1 MTTVEASIEINRPVG
16 VVFAFLTDLQNLKLQ
31 NPGITSIKLNGLFA
45 VGSHYI
51 TTGQVMGRE
60 FRTETEIMAI
70 ERDKRYSIKTLVPP
84 PASPVTNTYTLTPS
98 GNGTKLTSSM
108 DAVVIG
114 FGMEEMIKN
123 QLKGSLEVANE
134 AMKKLIEGR

>member
-1 MTTVEASIEINRPVG
+1 MATVEASIEINRPVD
-16 VVFAFLTDLQNLKLQ
+16 VVFAFLTNLENLKLQ
-31 NPGITSIKLNGLFA
+31 NPGITTIKLNGLFA
-45 VGSHYI
+45 VGSHYV

-70 ERDKRYSIKTLVPP
+70 DLNKKYSIKTLVPP

-98 GNGTKLTSSM
+98 ADGTKLNSSM
-108 DAVVIG
+108 DAVVMG

-123 QLKGSLEVANE
+123 QLKSSLEAANE
-134 AMKKLIEGR
+134 ALKKLIEG